1 MQNQYTAEAQSQFL
15 IEGQTPP
22 QIQVQYQTIPLNQPN
37 QYQTIPQYQQ
47 QPIYIIQ
54 GNQQNPNNNIIINDS
69 NFCSEMCCTLIWLIF
84 TVIPSIST
92 VFILR
97 GFYLY
102 LNIIFIIAA
111 LLIIISICTKNVK
124 LYKVGIIFYSIYAI
138 LNIISNLVI
147 VIMFWAFADKL
158 SQYLG
163 ITIAFD
169 LNTQEE
175 KDAVEQSLFVYKLI
189 FTFALVLQI
198 SIASA
203 ILNCLK
209 KKIIVFKAYDNYV
222 KNMQNGL
229 IKQ

>member
-1 MQNQYTAEAQSQFL
+1 
-15 IEGQTPP
+15 
-22 QIQVQYQTIPLNQPN
+22 
-37 QYQTIPQYQQ
+37 
-47 QPIYIIQ
+47 
-54 GNQQNPNNNIIINDS
+54 
-69 NFCSEMCCTLIWLIF
+69 MCCTLIWLIF
-84 TVIPSIST
+84 AVIPSIST

-124 LYKVGIIFYSIYAI
+124 LYKVGIIFYSIYVI